1 MNQLEFNRAMSYIDD
16 DIVDGFLE
24 NKNKLQ
30 NKIKFQRKSPQFL
43 KWGAVAATFCLVFS
57 VAWIFAGNA
66 NQKPNVPDDIVLG
79 NVTENTTSEH
89 IEANTQHI
97 EDTTD
102 VNIENTTQNIELPT
116 EDLTTNPT
124 VDDFELPAPID
135 EIVWMK
141 DNNSG
146 ATDEAMGKTINGM
159 YISYELMNE
168 LETCDNDRYIAVVI
182 GYYNSDLL
190 YNYVYE
196 GESYTE
202 LKSKETYLRDLIYKY
217 DRLLKQDGEYF
228 IKYGGLAGDKP
239 STEYYDK
246 MVSYYGEEILEQF
259 FEDGVFL
266 SEKLEESMIQIK
278 NLYAENVIKLYY
290 LEMSCYESWFPI
302 IIDSFKGYP
311 VISKNNKVFLFVT
324 SSELE
329 KLLTNVDIENIEN
342 FHMSLA
348 SRKLYEQDDN
358 IYQPSIKDNV
368 TGFTCEKIVFKSDY
382 YAGLFDYYPQN
393 DESFIKMFNDKIRW
407 YGITNEDCVKFTF
420 YYEGSL
426 VEEDFNGMNYVDII
440 QYESTSK
447 VVITVKVADINLE
460 KLKKLSQKPEIT
472 NIDIRIVESLIAFP
486 E

>member
-24 NKNKLQ
+24 NKIKLQ
-30 NKIKFQRKSPQFL
+30 NKIKFQRKSPPFL
-43 KWGAVAATFCLVFS
+43 KWGAVAATFCLVIS
-57 VAWIFAGNA
+57 AAWIFTRGA

-116 EDLTTNPT
+116 EDSTTNST

-135 EIVWMK
+135 EIVWMEN
-141 DNNSG
+141 DNSG
-146 ATDEAMGKTINGM
+146 ATDEALGKYINGM
-159 YISYELMNE
+159 YIDYVLVEA
-168 LETCDNDRYIAVVI
+168 LEKCESDRYIAVVI

-259 FEDGVFL
+259 FEEGVFL
-266 SEKLEESMIQIK
+266 SEKLEESMIDIK
-278 NLYAENVIKLYY
+278 NLYAENAVKLYY

-302 IIDSFKGYP
+302 IMDSFKDYP
-311 VISKNNKVFLFVT
+311 VMSKNNKAFLFVT
-324 SSELE
+324 PSELE
-329 KLLTNVDIENIEN
+329 SLLMNIELENIEK

-348 SRKLYEQDDN
+348 SRKSYEQEHKP
-358 IYQPSIKDNV
+358 YQPSIKDDV
-368 TGFTCEKIVFKSDY
+368 SGFVCEKIIFKSDY
-382 YAGLFDYYPQN
+382 MRGIFDYYPQN
-393 DESFIKMFNDKIRW
+393 DEKLIKMFNDRIRM
-407 YGITNEDCVKFTF
+407 YGIGDEDYVKFTF
-420 YYEGSL
+420 YHDGSL
-426 VEEDFNGMNYVDII
+426 TENDFDEMNCVEII

-447 VVITVKVADINLE
+447 TVITVKVADINME
-460 KLKKLSQKPEIT
+460 ALKDISQKYEVT
-472 NIDIRIVESLIAFP
+472 GIDIRVVEILIAYP